1 MVMMTLLRKELLEQ
15 WRTRRLLVLGA
26 LFLFFGFLG
35 PITAQLTPELLKLVG
50 TTAPGVVIHL
60 PPPSVNDAVGQYLK
74 NLAQILPLA
83 VLLVAMGSVVGEK
96 ERGTLPM
103 VLAKPIPRGSVLG
116 AKFVALV
123 TSVAVSLFLGA
134 VAAFYYTQILFGG
147 LPLGGFLALNLLAGL
162 YLLVVLSL
170 TFLASTV
177 ARSTVVAAA
186 LAIGLWL
193 AQAILAGLP
202 RVGRASPSALL
213 GWAAQVGV
221 GIQGKGEWLALW
233 VSLAIVAASFGV
245 AWWSFRR
252 QEL

>member
-1 MVMMTLLRKELLEQ
+1 MAIRALLRKELLEQ
-15 WRTRRLLVLGA
+15 WRTRRLLVLGV

-50 TTAPGVVIHL
+50 TSAPGVVIQI
-60 PPPSVNDAVGQYLK
+60 PPPSVNDAVAQYLK

-103 VLAKPIPRGSVLG
+103 VLAKPIARGAVLA

-123 TSVAVSLFLGA
+123 ASVALSLFLGA
-134 VAAFYYTQILFGG
+134 VAAYYYTQILFGG
-147 LPLGGFLALNLLAGL
+147 LSLGGFLALNLLAGL

-202 RVGRASPSALL
+202 RVGRASPSTLL
-213 GWAAQVGV
+213 GWAARVGAGV
-221 GIQGKGEWLALW
+221 QSTGEWLALW
-233 VSLAIVAASFGV
+233 VSLAVVVASLGI

-252 QEL
+252 QEM